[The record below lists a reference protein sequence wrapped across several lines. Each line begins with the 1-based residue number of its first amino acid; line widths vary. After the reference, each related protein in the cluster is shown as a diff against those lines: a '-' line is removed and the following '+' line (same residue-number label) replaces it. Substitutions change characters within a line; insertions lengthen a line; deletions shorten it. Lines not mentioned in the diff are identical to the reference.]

1 MRQEKLTF
9 AAAGGHILSA
19 RLDRPD
25 GPPRAHALF
34 AHCFTCGKDIAAAR
48 RIARRLADLG
58 IAVMRFDFTG
68 LGHSGGEFGNSG
80 FSANVDDLVAAAE
93 AMAERDEA
101 PSILIGHSLGGA
113 AVIAAA
119 PRIESVRAV
128 VTIGAPAEPGH
139 ALAQFGQDLSAVREH
154 GTAEV
159 SIGGRPFTVSR
170 SFVEDLEG
178 AQVETTLNELRAALL
193 VLHAPRDQT
202 VGIDNAARIFAAA
215 KHPKS
220 FLSLHEADHLLSDE
234 RDAAYVAKVVAAWA
248 SRYALPATDTDR
260 PTSAPEG
267 VTRSTEADPNG
278 FLQHIDVG
286 GYRLTADEP
295 VALGGTAQGP
305 GPYDLLTASLAA
317 CTSMTIRMYARRKD
331 LPLTHVSVDV
341 AHDRVHAQDCADCE
355 AAEARIDRFTRR
367 ITLEGPLSSEQR
379 DRLLAIADRCPVH
392 RTLEASARIETEAAP
407 AS

>member
-93 AMAERDEA
+93 AMADRDEA

-170 SFVEDLEG
+170 GFVEDLEG

-248 SRYALPATDTDR
+248 SRYALPPTDTDR

-367 ITLEGPLSSEQR
+367 ITLEGPLSPEQR